1 MVFLFGIFVSY
12 LGSVLPESDSAKE
25 RGPVISQQIAAKKA
39 SEGKKIIADIPN
51 WLIAELVNLGVINN
65 AILNNGNEMAGKN
78 NQKNLSMDI
87 VENEI
92 EDENEIKKRMVGMSG
107 HKFHK
112 KAMKNLKKSFFLYD
126 FLLSQLNESS
136 KLNDEIIK
144 SIEKFKKYKISSDNK
159 TEKRIENEKSNL
171 LHLRSLYQDINLL
184 YISIPIPTKKL
195 LEKILDGNG
204 LINGSIY
211 DYNYN
216 SDDDEIDENVPKT
229 VKKDKE
235 SKVSGTKKT
244 AILPPSSSS
253 ILLAGKSDKEKE
265 DSVQKSRDKKRTS
278 IDALQDL
285 GEKEKD
291 KNSTSNNAE
300 NNVQKNKEKSN
311 KKGKPSLP
319 KCASKECSLSVMTI
333 DSTYCSDVCASTCAS
348 ELLEAMLIMREKM
361 CEGTW
366 WKMDDSKIGKNEK
379 SMKDFKSVKC
389 DIDGDEFLTD
399 SETVT
404 TSEENNESKDG
415 KIGKNDKS
423 VKSDKNQIDELI
435 GEKDVISVNDKNAFS
450 CRLIDTAEGLEELS
464 GSILRYGL
472 ICDWRKGNENT
483 EVCEI
488 VAVKNGVSGTQGEG
502 EKMEIAE
509 EMTEEKIEKE
519 EEVTEEK
526 MEIAEE
532 MKEEKIGKEEE
543 KKEEKVVIAEEM
555 KEEKMEIAEEVTEEK
570 IEKEEEVT
578 EEKVVIA
585 EEIKEEKIEKE
596 EEVTEEKVVIAE
608 EVKEGKMEIEEDKL
622 EVVTAGVI
630 KEEGI
635 CVEKES
641 EEKNG
646 DTDNNEVTKN
656 VNDDAESTRDEAG
669 FVEREN
675 DIEVEKAKEDERKIV
690 NGELN
695 IEINSKK
702 EEVVSDVD
710 TQQGNE
716 NENEVEIVKVETNNT
731 PLSNEEVVADVST
744 TVSTTVRD
752 SDQMDVVDANTNI
765 SSEVTRVNENANDEL
780 NKTVTAELKTEN
792 TVPST
797 DFSNTE
803 MEITEM
809 KNPFK
814 NTEVTTTHTSPKL
827 LSGEEKLNNLLSLSH
842 STQKHGFVK
851 RDFSALQYMTYGLPA
866 AATTL
871 LLRENECGSGTVQIP
886 DHKGPISQV
895 TIILFINLSIYS
907 FTY

>member
-399 SETVT
+399 SETVNLVT
-404 TSEENNESKDG
+404 TSEENNQSKDG
-415 KIGKNDKS
+415 KIGKNEKS
-423 VKSDKNQIDELI
+423 VKSDKIQIDELI

-472 ICDWRKGNENT
+472 ICDWRKGNEDT

-488 VAVKNGVSGTQGEG
+488 VAVKNGVSVTQGEG
-502 EKMEIAE
+502 EKM
-509 EMTEEKIEKE
+509 K
-519 EEVTEEK
+519 
-526 MEIAEE
+526 IAEE
-532 MKEEKIGKEEE
+532 MKEEKIEKE
-543 KKEEKVVIAEEM
+543 K
-555 KEEKMEIAEEVTEEK
+555 EVTEE
-570 IEKEEEVT
+570 
-578 EEKVVIA
+578 
-585 EEIKEEKIEKE
+585 
-596 EEVTEEKVVIAE
+596 
-608 EVKEGKMEIEEDKL
+608 KMEIEEDKP

-656 VNDDAESTRDEAG
+656 VNDDAERTGGEAG

-675 DIEVEKAKEDERKIV
+675 DIEVERAKEDESKV
-690 NGELN
+690 VTGELN

-702 EEVVSDVD
+702 EEVVSDVN
-710 TQQGNE
+710 TQQGNG
-716 NENEVEIVKVETNNT
+716 NENEVEIVKIETNNT

-744 TVSTTVRD
+744 TVRD
-752 SDQMDVVDANTNI
+752 SDQMDVVDTSTNI
-765 SSEVTRVNENANDEL
+765 SSEITLVNENANAVL

-792 TVPST
+792 TVLST

-809 KNPFK
+809 KNPLK
-814 NTEVTTTHTSPKL
+814 NTEITTTHTSPKF

-895 TIILFINLSIYS
+895 TIIFFIN
-907 FTY
+907 

>member
-25 RGPVISQQIAAKKA
+25 RGPIISQQIAAKKA

-65 AILNNGNEMAGKN
+65 AILNNGNKMAGKN

-311 KKGKPSLP
+311 KRGKPSLP

-366 WKMDDSKIGKNEK
+366 WKMDDGKIGKNEK

-399 SETVT
+399 SETVNLVT

-472 ICDWRKGNENT
+472 ICDWRKGNEDT

-488 VAVKNGVSGTQGEG
+488 VAVKNGVSVTQGEG
-502 EKMEIAE
+502 EKMKIAE
-509 EMTEEKIEKE
+509 EM
-519 EEVTEEK
+519 
-526 MEIAEE
+526 
-532 MKEEKIGKEEE
+532 
-543 KKEEKVVIAEEM
+543 KEEKVVIAEEM
-555 KEEKMEIAEEVTEEK
+555 KEEKIEKEKEVTEE
-570 IEKEEEVT
+570 
-578 EEKVVIA
+578 
-585 EEIKEEKIEKE
+585 
-596 EEVTEEKVVIAE
+596 
-608 EVKEGKMEIEEDKL
+608 KMEIEEDKP

-656 VNDDAESTRDEAG
+656 VNDDAERTGGEAG

-675 DIEVEKAKEDERKIV
+675 DIEVERAKEDESKAV
-690 NGELN
+690 TGELN

-702 EEVVSDVD
+702 EEVVSDVN
-710 TQQGNE
+710 TQQGNG
-716 NENEVEIVKVETNNT
+716 NENEVEIVKIETNNT
-731 PLSNEEVVADVST
+731 PLSSEEVVAD
-744 TVSTTVRD
+744 VSTTVRD
-752 SDQMDVVDANTNI
+752 SDQMDVVDTSTNI
-765 SSEVTRVNENANDEL
+765 SSEITLVNENANAVL

-792 TVPST
+792 TVLST

-809 KNPFK
+809 KNPLK
-814 NTEVTTTHTSPKL
+814 NTEITTTHTSPKF

-895 TIILFINLSIYS
+895 TIIFFIN
-907 FTY
+907 